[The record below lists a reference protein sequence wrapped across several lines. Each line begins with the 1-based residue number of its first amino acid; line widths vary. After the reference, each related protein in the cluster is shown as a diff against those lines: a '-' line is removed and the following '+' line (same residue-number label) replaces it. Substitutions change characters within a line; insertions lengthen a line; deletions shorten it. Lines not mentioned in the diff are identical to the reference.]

1 MIIKEFERILDFRCE
16 MRFAIEEQLKELS
29 GFNVSA
35 MGRIRH
41 RKDGGYFIVTIPSEE
56 HDGKS
61 HKSMNINVS
70 NTKLFEVHKAII
82 ELNSTIIDAVMM
94 KDNEVKIFFRFH
106 RVELEAVNSIIM
118 HYAGLIDEFR
128 IVYLGEAFGILD
140 SYRKIAQF
148 GDVHYIELSS
158 SIPPELMKIY
168 VDPIIQSFGTSWN
181 RQVRK
186 IGENEI
192 RALFKDTHNLL
203 KENSEIKKVS
213 EEDLIYESIFS
224 NDLIYFFSK
233 RTDEEKI
240 PILGIPQKLTG
251 KNFIF
256 GFFIPSCNLAGFT
269 KIVSEAGSKFKN
281 WKISIKFSDI
291 IEIKEK

>member
-1 MIIKEFERILDFRCE
+1 
-16 MRFAIEEQLKELS
+16 MRFEIEEQLKELS

-41 RKDGGYFIVTIPSEE
+41 KKDGGYFIVTIPSEV
-56 HDGKS
+56 HDGET

-106 RVELEAVNSIIM
+106 RSEMESINSIIM
-118 HYAGLIDEFR
+118 RYAGLIDEFR

-148 GDVHYIELSS
+148 GDVHYLELSS
-158 SIPPELMKIY
+158 TIPPELMKIY

-256 GFFIPSCNLAGFT
+256 GFFIPSSNLAGFT
-269 KIVSEAGSKFKN
+269 KIVSEAGNKFKN